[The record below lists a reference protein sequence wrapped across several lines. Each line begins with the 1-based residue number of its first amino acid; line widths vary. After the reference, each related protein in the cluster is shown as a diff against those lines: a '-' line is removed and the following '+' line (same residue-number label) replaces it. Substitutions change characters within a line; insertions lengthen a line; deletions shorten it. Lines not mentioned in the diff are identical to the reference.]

1 MAQLFDG
8 LKVLELAGHAAGPF
22 AGKLFAD
29 YGADVI
35 KVEPPE
41 GDRARHEGPFKDDVP
56 DPETSALFL
65 HLNTHKKS
73 VTLDLTKEE
82 GRAIARRLIDQAD
95 VVLEDFRP
103 GQMAEWGLGY
113 DELAKGHPDLVMAS
127 ITPFGQSGPWRDYR
141 GSEITLQALG
151 GPMHLNGSSFREPI
165 KSGGYVA
172 HYHAAIATAFSC
184 VAARFRVAMGGKGDH
199 IDQAI
204 YQAQAGFRDRRTV
217 YTTGYSYTGYVA
229 KRQPPGSRV
238 AMGPRPTADG
248 YANIYAGGTK
258 HFLAALD
265 LIGRSDLKEHPDA
278 TKNIAVYSDEFA
290 AEVEGSWMGWLIQRD
305 KRTAVAETQAIGLL
319 GGAILTTEDLITD
332 EHYRSRG
339 VWDKI
344 EHPKAGTYEGPGRP
358 LILSGTPR
366 QAPQRAPLL
375 GEHNAEVYGALGLGA
390 DLDRFRADGVI

>member
-8 LKVLELAGHAAGPF
+8 LRVLELAGHAAGPF

-29 YGADVI
+29 YGADVV
-35 KVEPPE
+35 KVEPLE
-41 GDRARHEGPFKDDVP
+41 GDSARHEGPFKDDIP

-65 HLNTHKKS
+65 HLNTHKRS
-73 VTLDLTKEE
+73 VTLDVTTEE
-82 GRAIARRLIDQAD
+82 GRRILRRLIDQAD
-95 VVLEDFRP
+95 VVLESYRP
-103 GQMAEWGLGY
+103 GQMAEWGLSY
-113 DELAKGHPDLVMAS
+113 DELSKDHPTLVLAS

-151 GPMHLNGSSFREPI
+151 GPMHLNGSAYREPL

-172 HYHAAIATAFSC
+172 QYHCGIATAYAC

-204 YQAQAGFRDRRTV
+204 YEAQAGFRDRRTV

-238 AMGPRPTADG
+238 ALGPRPTADG

-258 HFLAALD
+258 QFLAVLD
-265 LIGRSDLKEHPDA
+265 LIGRPDLKDHPDA
-278 TKNIAVYSDEFA
+278 TKSIVAYSDDFA
-290 AEVEGSWMGWLIQRD
+290 AEAEGSWMAWLIQRD
-305 KRTAVAETQAIGLL
+305 KRTAVAETQEIGLL
-319 GGAILTTEDLITD
+319 GGAILTTEDLISD

-339 VWDKI
+339 VWDTV
-344 EHPKAGTYEGPGRP
+344 EHPKAGTYEAPGRP

-375 GEHNAEVYGALGLGA
+375 GEHNAEVYGALGLSD
-390 DLDRFRADGVI
+390 DLERLRSEGVI

>member
-8 LKVLELAGHAAGPF
+8 LKVLELAEHVAGPF

-41 GDRARHEGPFKDDVP
+41 GERSRHEGPFKDDIP

-73 VTLDLTKEE
+73 VTLDVESDE
-82 GRAIARRLIDQAD
+82 GRRVLRRLIDNAD
-95 VVLEDFRP
+95 VVIESYRP
-103 GQMAEWGLGY
+103 GQLADWGLPY
-113 DELAKGHPDLVMAS
+113 DELAKDHPDLVLAS

-151 GPMHLNGSSFREPI
+151 GPMHLNGSSYREPL

-172 HYHAAIATAFSC
+172 QYHCGIATAYAC
-184 VAARFRVAMGGKGDH
+184 VAARLRVAMGGKGDH

-204 YQAQAGFRDRRTV
+204 YEAQAGFRDRRTV
-217 YTTGYSYTGYVA
+217 YATGYAYTGYVA

-265 LIGRSDLKEHPDA
+265 LIGRPDLKDHPDA
-278 TKNIAVYSDEFA
+278 NKNIALYSEDFA

-305 KRTAVAETQAIGLL
+305 KRTAVKETQDIGLL

-339 VWDKI
+339 VWDTI
-344 EHPKAGTYEGPGRP
+344 EHPKAGTYEAPGRQ

-366 QAPQRAPLL
+366 QDAARAPLL
-375 GEHNAEVYGALGLGA
+375 GEHNAEVYGALGL
-390 DLDRFRADGVI
+390 DLDQLRSQNLI

>member
-8 LKVLELAGHAAGPF
+8 LKVLELAQHVAGPF

-41 GDRARHEGPFKDDVP
+41 GDRSRHEGPFKDDVP

-73 VTLDLTKEE
+73 VTLDVESEE
-82 GRAIARRLIDQAD
+82 GRRVLRRLIDDAD
-95 VVLEDFRP
+95 VVIESYRP
-103 GQMAEWGLGY
+103 GQLAEWGLSY
-113 DELAKGHPDLVMAS
+113 DELAKDHPDLVLAS
-127 ITPFGQSGPWRDYR
+127 ITPFGQTGPWRDYR

-151 GPMHLNGSSFREPI
+151 GPMHLNGSSYREPL

-172 HYHAAIATAFSC
+172 QYHCGIATAYAC
-184 VAARFRVAMGGKGDH
+184 VAARLRVAMGGKGDH

-204 YQAQAGFRDRRTV
+204 YEAQAGFRDRRTV

-265 LIGRSDLKEHPDA
+265 LIGRPDLKDHPDA
-278 TKNIAVYSDEFA
+278 NKNIALYSEDFA

-305 KRTAVAETQAIGLL
+305 KRTAVKETQDIGLL

-339 VWDKI
+339 VCDTI
-344 EHPKAGTYEGPGRP
+344 EHPKAGTYEAPGRQ
-358 LILSGTPR
+358 LILSDTPR
-366 QAPQRAPLL
+366 QEPARAPLL
-375 GEHNAEVYGALGLGA
+375 GEHNAEVYGALGL
-390 DLDRFRADGVI
+390 DLDQLRSQSVI

>member
-8 LKVLELAGHAAGPF
+8 LKVLELAQHVAGPF

-41 GDRARHEGPFKDDVP
+41 GDRSRHEGPFKDDVP

-73 VTLDLTKEE
+73 VTLDVESEE
-82 GRAIARRLIDQAD
+82 GRRVLRRLIDDAD
-95 VVLEDFRP
+95 VVIESYRP
-103 GQMAEWGLGY
+103 GQLAEWGLSY
-113 DELAKGHPDLVMAS
+113 DELAKDHPDLVLAS
-127 ITPFGQSGPWRDYR
+127 ITPFGQTGPWRDYR

-151 GPMHLNGSSFREPI
+151 GPMHLNGSSYREPL
-165 KSGGYVA
+165 KSGGYGA
-172 HYHAAIATAFSC
+172 QYHCGIATAYAC
-184 VAARFRVAMGGKGDH
+184 VAARLRVAMGGKGDH

-204 YQAQAGFRDRRTV
+204 YEAQAGFRDRRTV

-265 LIGRSDLKEHPDA
+265 LIGRPDLKDHPDA
-278 TKNIAVYSDEFA
+278 NKNIALYSEDFA

-305 KRTAVAETQAIGLL
+305 KRTAVKETQDIGLL

-339 VWDKI
+339 VWDTI
-344 EHPKAGTYEGPGRP
+344 EHPKAGTYEAPGRQ
-358 LILSGTPR
+358 LILSDTPR
-366 QAPQRAPLL
+366 QEPARAPLL
-375 GEHNAEVYGALGLGA
+375 GEHNAEVYGALGL
-390 DLDRFRADGVI
+390 DLDQLRSQSVI

>member
-8 LKVLELAGHAAGPF
+8 LKVLELAQHVAGPF

-41 GDRARHEGPFKDDVP
+41 GDRSRHEGPFKDDVP

-73 VTLDLTKEE
+73 VTLDVESEE
-82 GRAIARRLIDQAD
+82 GRRVLRRLIDDAD
-95 VVLEDFRP
+95 VVIESYRP
-103 GQMAEWGLGY
+103 GQLTEWGLSY
-113 DELAKGHPDLVMAS
+113 DELAKDHPDLVLAS
-127 ITPFGQSGPWRDYR
+127 ITPFGQTGPWRDYR

-151 GPMHLNGSSFREPI
+151 GPMHLNGSSYREPL

-172 HYHAAIATAFSC
+172 QYHCGIATAYAC
-184 VAARFRVAMGGKGDH
+184 VAARLRVAMGGKGDH

-204 YQAQAGFRDRRTV
+204 YEAQAGFRDRRTV

-265 LIGRSDLKEHPDA
+265 LIGRPDLKDHPDA
-278 TKNIAVYSDEFA
+278 NKNIALYSEDFA

-305 KRTAVAETQAIGLL
+305 KRTAVKETQDIGLL

-339 VWDKI
+339 VWDTI
-344 EHPKAGTYEGPGRP
+344 EHPKAGTYEAPGRQ
-358 LILSGTPR
+358 LILSDTPR
-366 QAPQRAPLL
+366 QEPARAPLL
-375 GEHNAEVYGALGLGA
+375 GEHNAEVYGALGL
-390 DLDRFRADGVI
+390 DLDQLRSQSVI